1 MVYLFLD
8 SSCVFFVIYRQFF
21 QFGRDFMGWVNAEC
35 TGVLDE
41 PGLVENLQ
49 AEKFDVMILE
59 NFETCGVG
67 EHLSLSSIRDCDSN

>member
-1 MVYLFLD
+1 
-8 SSCVFFVIYRQFF
+8 
-21 QFGRDFMGWVNAEC
+21 MGWVNAEC

-41 PGLVENLQ
+41 PGLMERLK

-67 EHLSLSSIRDCDSN
+67 ELFFCYRLFVIVIRIRALFKSH